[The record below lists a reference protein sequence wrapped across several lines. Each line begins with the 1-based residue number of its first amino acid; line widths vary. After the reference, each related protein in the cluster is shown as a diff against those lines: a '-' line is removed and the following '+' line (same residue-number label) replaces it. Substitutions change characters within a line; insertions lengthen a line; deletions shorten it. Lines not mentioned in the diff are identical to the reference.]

1 MSDVFVDLSITRL
14 YCGPDLCHFFS
25 LSLSYAH
32 FLALSP
38 LPFVLASPLAVWWQ
52 TGSTM
57 CSAKQKHGRKA
68 FEFLK
73 GCNNVSM
80 SQMRRRRDGFGPA
93 GETPLGCLTQTWV
106 RGGVGI
112 GNAGVWG
119 RTRIW
124 KSQVPLKGKLL
135 VVCRVAAAATN
146 PRKQT
151 KEEEQGG
158 QGSAMRGV
166 RGFSLIFFLFWS
178 SCFNL

>member
-1 MSDVFVDLSITRL
+1 
-14 YCGPDLCHFFS
+14 
-25 LSLSYAH
+25 
-32 FLALSP
+32 
-38 LPFVLASPLAVWWQ
+38 
-52 TGSTM
+52 M

-68 FEFLK
+68 SEFLK
-73 GCNNVSM
+73 GCNSVSM

-93 GETPLGCLTQTWV
+93 GETLLGVAWV

-135 VVCRVAAAATN
+135 VVCRVAAAAPK

-158 QGSAMRGV
+158 GRGV
-166 RGFSLIFFLFWS
+166 RCEACRAPHLFIYFFSFLV
-178 SCFNL
+178 LLL